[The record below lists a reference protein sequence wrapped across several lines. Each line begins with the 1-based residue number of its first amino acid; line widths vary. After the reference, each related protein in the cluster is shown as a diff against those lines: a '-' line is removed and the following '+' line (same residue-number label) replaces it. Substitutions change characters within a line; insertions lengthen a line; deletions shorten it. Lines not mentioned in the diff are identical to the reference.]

1 MRNSSTTSTTELE
14 TYGQAHFS
22 PLQFRG
28 VFPANETPER
38 SKHRCFYIQN
48 TSSEPGANAHWLAIA
63 CQPGEPDLLF
73 DTFARPPSATWLPH
87 LRHMETTDADVNQQQ
102 HSRRC
107 GHNFARTPRERF
119 STACRLAVYNDEP
132 EHLRRQRAPGVE
144 LDHAGAQFCDI
155 VRTFLE
161 RHPHAQQA
169 VVSRPTDG
177 ASVMPDHLAAE
188 FRALHREMTQNWATV
203 EAIPRAEHIEITRQ
217 RRRIA

>member
-1 MRNSSTTSTTELE
+1 MDADQLLQAYARGVEHAMQNSSTTSTTELE
-14 TYGQAHFS
+14 TYGHAHFS

-87 LRHMETTDADVNQQQ
+87 LWHMETTDADVNQQQ

-107 GHNFARTPRERF
+107 GQL
-119 STACRLAVYNDEP
+119 CLAFGHVFIN
-132 EHLRRQRAPGVE
+132 HGRQ
-144 LDHAGAQFCDI
+144 
-155 VRTFLE
+155 
-161 RHPHAQQA
+161 
-169 VVSRPTDG
+169 
-177 ASVMPDHLAAE
+177 
-188 FRALHREMTQNWATV
+188 
-203 EAIPRAEHIEITRQ
+203 
-217 RRRIA
+217 IAKMC